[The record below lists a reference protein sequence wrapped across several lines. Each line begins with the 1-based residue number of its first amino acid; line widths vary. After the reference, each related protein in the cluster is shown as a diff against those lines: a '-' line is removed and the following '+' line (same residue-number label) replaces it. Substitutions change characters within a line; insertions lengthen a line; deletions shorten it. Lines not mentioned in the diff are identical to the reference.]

1 MKELVVNDKVF
12 NLKKDVFKFLHDYLE
27 RISTFVRKNQI
38 DTELYQDILQIFEDK
53 LSLYEDA
60 SAISQKEAIQIVNE
74 LGEPEEIFAESLEYA
89 KEDSVKS
96 SAVDIEKEKKS
107 DSELHSFYQR
117 FQDSGRSRPQESA
130 LLLWVYAMF
139 ARKLGINVW
148 ILRGLLFVGFLLGF
162 RDLVWFSL
170 PVYFLLAFIFP
181 RTEKNYANRSV
192 LNYFLTQIWDFRLI
206 FVNGLRFV
214 WNLLIDGL
222 PKGASFC
229 SRVFCVA
236 WKIVRFMV
244 LVVWCLAM
252 FWLIV
257 LLGVWFY
264 YLVVG
269 FVRSNIDVTSFF
281 PSVMKWGVILGLLSA
296 GGFLAV
302 GLQALLREK
311 IKSWILISSLVLWAG
326 AMSIAAVS
334 IVDVLS
340 YLKNPYK
347 ATIQKELSIPISDQ
361 KQAFHISIQ
370 GLDDELNDLKPNL
383 DLIDYSNVY
392 NFFPTD
398 EKDIRVVFNYDIQA
412 KNKEDPKLIQI
423 KDNLNTPVMNL
434 SGNNL
439 NLQLFKDQLF
449 AQRTPFLP
457 MRVSV
462 DLYIPKHVK
471 FDFSSEGSE
480 YYHSNLKK
488 PDRFSKYLG
497 YLPCAGLIS
506 YQSEANA
513 FYCDVAISPAIKKAL
528 IEQQIETYV
537 DTIAPFV
544 GKNWEYSFMDEGD
557 NQYWKLHSMRWIDDD
572 YLLVKLSD
580 QFFNLFV
587 KVKVDLDKKGNLTF
601 DHVQLQDLEQKGLM
615 NVQRIKSY
623 DKLDQLSGFSLK
635 MQDDRQELLSKIAE
649 LESQLD
655 QLNEQEE

>member
-1 MKELVVNDKVF
+1 
-12 NLKKDVFKFLHDYLE
+12 
-27 RISTFVRKNQI
+27 
-38 DTELYQDILQIFEDK
+38 
-53 LSLYEDA
+53 
-60 SAISQKEAIQIVNE
+60 
-74 LGEPEEIFAESLEYA
+74 
-89 KEDSVKS
+89 
-96 SAVDIEKEKKS
+96 
-107 DSELHSFYQR
+107 
-117 FQDSGRSRPQESA
+117 
-130 LLLWVYAMF
+130 
-139 ARKLGINVW
+139 
-148 ILRGLLFVGFLLGF
+148 
-162 RDLVWFSL
+162 
-170 PVYFLLAFIFP
+170 
-181 RTEKNYANRSV
+181 
-192 LNYFLTQIWDFRLI
+192 
-206 FVNGLRFV
+206 
-214 WNLLIDGL
+214 
-222 PKGASFC
+222 
-229 SRVFCVA
+229 
-236 WKIVRFMV
+236 
-244 LVVWCLAM
+244 
-252 FWLIV
+252 
-257 LLGVWFY
+257 
-264 YLVVG
+264 
-269 FVRSNIDVTSFF
+269 
-281 PSVMKWGVILGLLSA
+281 
-296 GGFLAV
+296 
-302 GLQALLREK
+302 
-311 IKSWILISSLVLWAG
+311 
-326 AMSIAAVS
+326 MSIAAVS

-347 ATIQKELSIPISDQ
+347 ATIQKELTIPISDQ
-361 KQAFHISIQ
+361 KQSFHISVE
-370 GLDDELNDLKPNL
+370 GLNDELNDLRPNL
-383 DLIDYSNVY
+383 DLLHYSNVY

-423 KDNLNTPVMNL
+423 KDNLNAPVMNL

-462 DLYIPKHVK
+462 DLYIPKDVK

-497 YLPCAGLIS
+497 YLPCAGVIS
-506 YQSEANA
+506 YQSVSNA

-557 NQYWKLHSMRWIDDD
+557 NQYWKLHSMRWIDDHH
-572 YLLVKLSD
+572 LLVKLSD

-615 NVQRIKSY
+615 NVQRIKAY

-635 MQDDRQELLSKIAE
+635 MQDDRQELLSRIAE

>member
-1 MKELVVNDKVF
+1 MKTLNVNDKTF
-12 NLKKDVFKFLHDYLE
+12 QLKSEVCKFLQDYLR
-27 RISTFVRKNQI
+27 RIEAFVSKHEI
-38 DTELYQDILQIFEDK
+38 DAELHQDILQIFEDK

-96 SAVDIEKEKKS
+96 SPVDIEKEKKS
-107 DSELHSFYQR
+107 NSALRFFYQR

-139 ARKLGINVW
+139 ARKLGINVRV
-148 ILRGLLFVGFLLGF
+148 LRGLLFVGFLLGL
-162 RDLVWFSL
+162 RELVWFSL

-181 RTEKNYANRSV
+181 RTEKNYGNRSV

-222 PKGASFC
+222 PKGASLC
-229 SRVFCVA
+229 SKVFCVA

-244 LVVWCLAM
+244 LVAWCLAM

-311 IKSWILISSLVLWAG
+311 IKSWILISAFVLWAG

-347 ATIQKELSIPISDQ
+347 ATIQKELTIPISDQ
-361 KQAFHISIQ
+361 KQSFHISIQ
-370 GLDDELNDLKPNL
+370 GLDDELNDLRPNL
-383 DLIDYSNVY
+383 DLLHYSNVY

-434 SGNNL
+434 SGNNM

-462 DLYIPKHVK
+462 DLYIPKDVK

-497 YLPCAGLIS
+497 YLPCAGVIS
-506 YQSEANA
+506 YQSVSNA

-537 DTIAPFV
+537 DTVAPFV

-615 NVQRIKSY
+615 NAQRIKAY
-623 DKLDQLSGFSLK
+623 DKLDQLSGFNLD
-635 MQDDRQELLSKIAE
+635 MQDEEQELLSKIAE
-649 LESQLD
+649 LEKKLD
-655 QLNEQEE
+655 HLRNEE

>member
-27 RISTFVRKNQI
+27 RINTFVRKNQI

-96 SAVDIEKEKKS
+96 SPVDIEKENKS
-107 DSELHSFYQR
+107 DSALRSFYQR

-139 ARKLGINVW
+139 ARKLGINVRV
-148 ILRGLLFVGFLLGF
+148 LRGLLFVGFLLGL
-162 RDLVWFSL
+162 RELVWFSL

-181 RTEKNYANRSV
+181 RTEKNYGNRSV

-214 WNLLIDGL
+214 WNLLIGGL
-222 PKGASFC
+222 PKGASLC
-229 SRVFCVA
+229 SKVFCVV

-244 LVVWCLAM
+244 LVAWCLAM

-281 PSVMKWGVILGLLSA
+281 PSVMKWGVIIGILSA

-347 ATIQKELSIPISDQ
+347 ATIQKELTIPISDQ
-361 KQAFHISIQ
+361 KQSFHISIQ
-370 GLDDELNDLKPNL
+370 GLDDELNDLRPNL
-383 DLIDYSNVY
+383 DLLHYSNVY

-423 KDNLNTPVMNL
+423 KDNLNAPVMNL

-449 AQRTPFLP
+449 TQRTPFLP

-462 DLYIPKHVK
+462 DLYIPKDVR

-497 YLPCAGLIS
+497 YLPCTGLIS

-537 DTIAPFV
+537 DTVAPFV

-615 NVQRIKSY
+615 NAQRIKAY
-623 DKLDQLSGFSLK
+623 DKLDQLSGFNLD
-635 MQDDRQELLSKIAE
+635 MQDEEQELLSKIAE
-649 LESQLD
+649 LEKKLD
-655 QLNEQEE
+655 HLRNEE

>member
-1 MKELVVNDKVF
+1 MKTLNVNDKTF
-12 NLKKDVFKFLHDYLE
+12 QLKSEVCKFLQDYLR
-27 RISTFVRKNQI
+27 RIEAFVSKHEI
-38 DTELYQDILQIFEDK
+38 DAELHQDILQIFEDK

-96 SAVDIEKEKKS
+96 SPVDIEKEKKS
-107 DSELHSFYQR
+107 NSALRFFYQR

-139 ARKLGINVW
+139 ARKLGINVRV
-148 ILRGLLFVGFLLGF
+148 LRGLLFVGFLLGL
-162 RDLVWFSL
+162 RELVWFSL

-181 RTEKNYANRSV
+181 RTEKNYGNRSV

-222 PKGASFC
+222 PKGASLC
-229 SRVFCVA
+229 SKVFCVA

-244 LVVWCLAM
+244 LVAWCLAM

-311 IKSWILISSLVLWAG
+311 IKSWILISAFVLWAG

-347 ATIQKELSIPISDQ
+347 ATIQKELTIPISDQ
-361 KQAFHISIQ
+361 KQSFHISIQ
-370 GLDDELNDLKPNL
+370 GLDDELNDLRPNL
-383 DLIDYSNVY
+383 DLLHYSNVY

-434 SGNNL
+434 SGNNM

-462 DLYIPKHVK
+462 DLYIPKHLK
-471 FDFSSEGSE
+471 FDFSSQGSE
-480 YYHSNLKK
+480 YYYSNLKK

-497 YLPCAGLIS
+497 YLPCAGVIS
-506 YQSEANA
+506 YQSVSNA

-537 DTIAPFV
+537 DTVAPFI

-615 NVQRIKSY
+615 NAQRIKAY
-623 DKLDQLSGFSLK
+623 DKLDQLSGFNLD
-635 MQDDRQELLSKIAE
+635 MQDEEQELLSKIAE
-649 LESQLD
+649 LEKKLD
-655 QLNEQEE
+655 HLRNEE

>member
-12 NLKKDVFKFLHDYLE
+12 LLQKDVFKFLHDYLE
-27 RISTFVRKNQI
+27 RINTFVRKNQI

-60 SAISQKEAIQIVNE
+60 SAISQKDAIQIVNE

-96 SAVDIEKEKKS
+96 SPVDIEKEKKS
-107 DSELHSFYQR
+107 DSGLRSFYQR
-117 FQDSGRSRPQESA
+117 LQDSGRSRPQESA

-139 ARKLGINVW
+139 ARKLGINVR
-148 ILRGLLFVGFLLGF
+148 ILRGLLFVGFLLGL
-162 RDLVWFSL
+162 RDLVWLSL

-181 RTEKNYANRSV
+181 RTEKNYGNRSV

-214 WNLLIDGL
+214 WNLLIGGL
-222 PKGASFC
+222 PKGASLC
-229 SRVFCVA
+229 SKVFCVV

-244 LVVWCLAM
+244 LVAWCLAM

-347 ATIQKELSIPISDQ
+347 ATIQKELTIPISDQ
-361 KQAFHISIQ
+361 KQAFHISVE
-370 GLDDELNDLKPNL
+370 GLNDELNDLRPNL
-383 DLIDYSNVY
+383 DLLHYSNVY

-423 KDNLNTPVMNL
+423 KDNLNAPVMNL

-462 DLYIPKHVK
+462 DLYIPKDVK

-497 YLPCAGLIS
+497 YLPCAGVIS
-506 YQSEANA
+506 YQSVSNA

-557 NQYWKLHSMRWIDDD
+557 NQYWRLHSMRRIDDE
-572 YLLVKLSD
+572 YLLLKLSD

-587 KVKVDLDKKGNLTF
+587 KVKVDLDKKGNLIIEE
-601 DHVQLQDLEQKGLM
+601 VKLQEVEQKGLM
-615 NVQRIKSY
+615 NVQRIKAY
-623 DKLDQLSGFSLK
+623 DKLDQLSGFNLD
-635 MQDDRQELLSKIAE
+635 MQDEEQELLSKIAD
-649 LESQLD
+649 LEKKLD
-655 QLNEQEE
+655 RLRNEE

>member
-1 MKELVVNDKVF
+1 
-12 NLKKDVFKFLHDYLE
+12 
-27 RISTFVRKNQI
+27 
-38 DTELYQDILQIFEDK
+38 
-53 LSLYEDA
+53 
-60 SAISQKEAIQIVNE
+60 
-74 LGEPEEIFAESLEYA
+74 
-89 KEDSVKS
+89 
-96 SAVDIEKEKKS
+96 
-107 DSELHSFYQR
+107 
-117 FQDSGRSRPQESA
+117 
-130 LLLWVYAMF
+130 
-139 ARKLGINVW
+139 
-148 ILRGLLFVGFLLGF
+148 
-162 RDLVWFSL
+162 
-170 PVYFLLAFIFP
+170 
-181 RTEKNYANRSV
+181 
-192 LNYFLTQIWDFRLI
+192 
-206 FVNGLRFV
+206 
-214 WNLLIDGL
+214 
-222 PKGASFC
+222 
-229 SRVFCVA
+229 
-236 WKIVRFMV
+236 
-244 LVVWCLAM
+244 
-252 FWLIV
+252 
-257 LLGVWFY
+257 
-264 YLVVG
+264 
-269 FVRSNIDVTSFF
+269 
-281 PSVMKWGVILGLLSA
+281 
-296 GGFLAV
+296 
-302 GLQALLREK
+302 
-311 IKSWILISSLVLWAG
+311 
-326 AMSIAAVS
+326 MSIAAVS

-347 ATIQKELSIPISDQ
+347 VTIQKELTIPILDQ
-361 KQAFHISIQ
+361 KQAFHISVE
-370 GLDDELNDLKPNL
+370 GLNDELNDLKPNL
-383 DLIDYSNVY
+383 DLINYSNVY

-434 SGNNL
+434 SGNKL

-497 YLPCAGLIS
+497 YLPCTGLIS
-506 YQSEANA
+506 YQSVSNA
-513 FYCDVAISPAIKKAL
+513 FYCDVAISPAIKKDF

-557 NQYWKLHSMRWIDDD
+557 NQYWRLHSMRRIDHE
-572 YLLVKLSD
+572 YLLLKLSD

-615 NVQRIKSY
+615 NVQRIKAY

-635 MQDDRQELLSKIAE
+635 MQDDRQELLSKIVE

>member
-1 MKELVVNDKVF
+1 MKTLNVNDKTF
-12 NLKKDVFKFLHDYLE
+12 QLKSEVCKFLQDYLR
-27 RISTFVRKNQI
+27 RIEAFVSKHEI
-38 DTELYQDILQIFEDK
+38 DAELHQDILQIFEDK

-96 SAVDIEKEKKS
+96 SPVDIEKENKS
-107 DSELHSFYQR
+107 DSGLRFFYQR
-117 FQDSGRSRPQESA
+117 FQDSWRSRPQESA

-139 ARKLGINVW
+139 ARKLGINVRV
-148 ILRGLLFVGFLLGF
+148 LRGLLFVGFLLGL
-162 RDLVWFSL
+162 RDLVWLSL

-181 RTEKNYANRSV
+181 RTDKNYGNRSV

-222 PKGASFC
+222 PKGASLC
-229 SRVFCVA
+229 SKVFCVV

-244 LVVWCLAM
+244 LVAWCLAM

-302 GLQALLREK
+302 GLQALLREE

-347 ATIQKELSIPISDQ
+347 VTIQKELTIPILDQ
-361 KQAFHISIQ
+361 KQAFHISVE
-370 GLDDELNDLKPNL
+370 GLNDELNDLRPNL
-383 DLIDYSNVY
+383 DLLHYSNVY

-434 SGNNL
+434 SGNNM

-462 DLYIPKHVK
+462 DLYIPKDVK
-471 FDFSSEGSE
+471 FDFSSQGSE

-497 YLPCAGLIS
+497 YLPCAGVIS
-506 YQSEANA
+506 YQSVSNA

-557 NQYWKLHSMRWIDDD
+557 NQYWRLHSMRRIDDE
-572 YLLVKLSD
+572 YLLLKLSD

-587 KVKVDLDKKGNLTF
+587 KVKVDLDKKGNLIIEE
-601 DHVQLQDLEQKGLM
+601 VKLQEVEQKGLM
-615 NVQRIKSY
+615 NVQRIKAY
-623 DKLDQLSGFSLK
+623 DKLDQLSGFNLD
-635 MQDDRQELLSKIAE
+635 MQDEEQELLSKIAD
-649 LESQLD
+649 LEKKLD
-655 QLNEQEE
+655 RLRNEE

>member
-27 RISTFVRKNQI
+27 RINTFVRKNQI

-96 SAVDIEKEKKS
+96 SPVDIEKENKS
-107 DSELHSFYQR
+107 DSALRSFYQR

-139 ARKLGINVW
+139 ARKLGINVRV
-148 ILRGLLFVGFLLGF
+148 LRGLLFVGFLLGL
-162 RDLVWFSL
+162 RELVWFSL

-181 RTEKNYANRSV
+181 RTEKNYGNRSV

-214 WNLLIDGL
+214 WNLLIGGL
-222 PKGASFC
+222 PKGASLC
-229 SRVFCVA
+229 SKVFCVV

-244 LVVWCLAM
+244 LVAWCLAM

-281 PSVMKWGVILGLLSA
+281 PSVMKWGVIIGILSA

-347 ATIQKELSIPISDQ
+347 ATIQKELTIPISDQ
-361 KQAFHISIQ
+361 KQSFHISVE
-370 GLDDELNDLKPNL
+370 GLNDELNDLKPNL
-383 DLIDYSNVY
+383 DLLHYSNVY

-462 DLYIPKHVK
+462 DLYIPKDVK

-497 YLPCAGLIS
+497 YLPCTGLIS
-506 YQSEANA
+506 YQSVSNA
-513 FYCDVAISPAIKKAL
+513 FYCDVAISPVIKKAL

-537 DTIAPFV
+537 DTVAPFV

-557 NQYWKLHSMRWIDDD
+557 NQYWRLHSMRRIDDE
-572 YLLVKLSD
+572 YLLLKLSD

-587 KVKVDLDKKGNLTF
+587 KVKVDLDKKGNLIIEE
-601 DHVQLQDLEQKGLM
+601 VKLQEVEQKGLM
-615 NVQRIKSY
+615 NVQRIKAY
-623 DKLDQLSGFSLK
+623 DKLDQLSGFNLD
-635 MQDDRQELLSKIAE
+635 MQDEEQELLSKIAD
-649 LESQLD
+649 LEKKLD
-655 QLNEQEE
+655 RLRNEE

>member
-1 MKELVVNDKVF
+1 MKTLNVNDKTF
-12 NLKKDVFKFLHDYLE
+12 QLKSEVCKFLQDYLR
-27 RISTFVRKNQI
+27 RIEAFVSKHEI
-38 DTELYQDILQIFEDK
+38 DAELHQDILQIFEDK

-96 SAVDIEKEKKS
+96 SPVDIEKEKKS
-107 DSELHSFYQR
+107 NSALRFFYQR

-139 ARKLGINVW
+139 ARKLGINVRV
-148 ILRGLLFVGFLLGF
+148 LRGLLFVGFLLGL
-162 RDLVWFSL
+162 RELVWFSL

-181 RTEKNYANRSV
+181 RTEKNYGNRSV

-222 PKGASFC
+222 PKGASLC
-229 SRVFCVA
+229 SKVFCVA

-244 LVVWCLAM
+244 LVAWCLAM

-311 IKSWILISSLVLWAG
+311 IKSWILISAFVLWAG

-347 ATIQKELSIPISDQ
+347 ATIQKELTIPISDQ
-361 KQAFHISIQ
+361 KQSFHISIQ
-370 GLDDELNDLKPNL
+370 GLDDELNDLRPNL
-383 DLIDYSNVY
+383 DLLHYSNVY

-434 SGNNL
+434 SGNNM

-462 DLYIPKHVK
+462 DLYIPKHLK
-471 FDFSSEGSE
+471 FDFSSQGSE
-480 YYHSNLKK
+480 YYYSNLKK

-497 YLPCAGLIS
+497 YLPCAGVIS
-506 YQSEANA
+506 YQSVSNA

-537 DTIAPFV
+537 DTVAPFV

-615 NVQRIKSY
+615 NAQRIKAY
-623 DKLDQLSGFSLK
+623 DKLDQLSGFNLD
-635 MQDDRQELLSKIAE
+635 MQDEEQELLSKIAE
-649 LESQLD
+649 LEKKLD
-655 QLNEQEE
+655 HLRNEE

>member
-12 NLKKDVFKFLHDYLE
+12 LLQKDVFKFLHDYLD
-27 RISTFVRKNQI
+27 RITTFVRKNQI

-96 SAVDIEKEKKS
+96 SPVDIEKENES
-107 DSELHSFYQR
+107 DSGLHSFYQR
-117 FQDSGRSRPQESA
+117 LQDSGRSRPQESA

-139 ARKLGINVW
+139 ARKLGINVR
-148 ILRGLLFVGFLLGF
+148 ILRGLLFVGFLLGL
-162 RDLVWFSL
+162 RDLVWLSL

-181 RTEKNYANRSV
+181 RTEKDYGNRSV

-222 PKGASFC
+222 PKGASLC
-229 SRVFCVA
+229 SKVLSIIG
-236 WKIVRFMV
+236 KIARFMI
-244 LVVWCLAM
+244 LVVWCLVM

-257 LLGVWFY
+257 GLGAWLY
-264 YLVVG
+264 YLFAG

-281 PSVMKWGVILGLLSA
+281 PSVMKRGVIIGMLSA

-347 ATIQKELSIPISDQ
+347 ATIQKELTIPISDQ
-361 KQAFHISIQ
+361 KQSFHISIQ
-370 GLDDELNDLKPNL
+370 GLDDELNDLRPNL
-383 DLIDYSNVY
+383 DLLHYSNVY

-423 KDNLNTPVMNL
+423 KDNLNAPVMNL

-462 DLYIPKHVK
+462 DLYIPKDVK

-497 YLPCAGLIS
+497 YLPCAGVIS
-506 YQSEANA
+506 YQSVSNA

-557 NQYWKLHSMRWIDDD
+557 NQYWRLHSMRRIDDE
-572 YLLVKLSD
+572 YLLLKLSD

-587 KVKVDLDKKGNLTF
+587 KVKVDLDKKGNLIIEE
-601 DHVQLQDLEQKGLM
+601 VKLQEVEQKGLM
-615 NVQRIKSY
+615 NVQRIKAY
-623 DKLDQLSGFSLK
+623 DKLDQLSGFNLD
-635 MQDDRQELLSKIAE
+635 MQDEEQELLSKIAD
-649 LESQLD
+649 LEKKLD
-655 QLNEQEE
+655 RLRNEE

>member
-1 MKELVVNDKVF
+1 MKTLNVNDKTF
-12 NLKKDVFKFLHDYLE
+12 QLKSEVCKFLQDYLR
-27 RISTFVRKNQI
+27 RIEAFVSKHEI
-38 DTELYQDILQIFEDK
+38 DAELHQDILQIFEDK

-60 SAISQKEAIQIVNE
+60 STISQKEAIQIVNE

-96 SAVDIEKEKKS
+96 SPVDIEKENKS
-107 DSELHSFYQR
+107 DSGLRFFYQR
-117 FQDSGRSRPQESA
+117 FQDSWRSRPQESA

-139 ARKLGINVW
+139 ARKLGINVRV
-148 ILRGLLFVGFLLGF
+148 LRGLLFVGFLLGL
-162 RDLVWFSL
+162 RDLVWLSL

-181 RTEKNYANRSV
+181 RTDKNYGNRSV

-222 PKGASFC
+222 PKGASLC

-434 SGNNL
+434 SGNNM

-462 DLYIPKHVK
+462 DLYIPKDVK

-497 YLPCAGLIS
+497 YLPCAGVIS
-506 YQSEANA
+506 YQSVSNA

-557 NQYWKLHSMRWIDDD
+557 NQYWKLHSMRWIDDH

-587 KVKVDLDKKGNLTF
+587 KVKVDLDKKGSLILKE
-601 DHVQLQDLEQKGLM
+601 VELQDIEQKGLM
-615 NVQRIKSY
+615 NAQRIKAY
-623 DKLDQLSGFSLK
+623 DKLDQLSGFNLD
-635 MQDDRQELLSKIAE
+635 MQDEEQELLSKIAE
-649 LESQLD
+649 LEKKLD
-655 QLNEQEE
+655 HLRNEE

>member
-1 MKELVVNDKVF
+1 MKTLNVNDKTF
-12 NLKKDVFKFLHDYLE
+12 QLKSEVCKFLQDYLR
-27 RISTFVRKNQI
+27 RIEAFVSKHEI
-38 DTELYQDILQIFEDK
+38 DAELHQDILQIFEDK

-96 SAVDIEKEKKS
+96 SPVDIEKEKKS
-107 DSELHSFYQR
+107 NSALRFFYQR

-139 ARKLGINVW
+139 ARKLGINVRV
-148 ILRGLLFVGFLLGF
+148 LRGLLFVGFLLGL
-162 RDLVWFSL
+162 RELVWFSL

-181 RTEKNYANRSV
+181 RTEKNYGNRSV

-222 PKGASFC
+222 PKGASLC
-229 SRVFCVA
+229 SKVFCVA

-244 LVVWCLAM
+244 LVAWCLAM

-311 IKSWILISSLVLWAG
+311 IKSWILISAFVLWAG

-347 ATIQKELSIPISDQ
+347 ATIQKELTIPISDQ
-361 KQAFHISIQ
+361 KQSFHISIQ
-370 GLDDELNDLKPNL
+370 GLDDELNDLRPNL
-383 DLIDYSNVY
+383 DLLHYSNVY

-434 SGNNL
+434 SGNNM

-462 DLYIPKHVK
+462 DLYIPKHLK
-471 FDFSSEGSE
+471 FDFSSQGSE
-480 YYHSNLKK
+480 YYYSNLKK

-497 YLPCAGLIS
+497 YLPCAGVIS
-506 YQSEANA
+506 YQSVSNA

-528 IEQQIETYV
+528 IEQQMETYV
-537 DTIAPFV
+537 DTVAPFV

-615 NVQRIKSY
+615 NAQRIKAY
-623 DKLDQLSGFSLK
+623 DKLDQLSGFNLD
-635 MQDDRQELLSKIAE
+635 MQDEEQELLSKIAE
-649 LESQLD
+649 LEKKLD
-655 QLNEQEE
+655 HLRNEE

>member
-1 MKELVVNDKVF
+1 
-12 NLKKDVFKFLHDYLE
+12 
-27 RISTFVRKNQI
+27 
-38 DTELYQDILQIFEDK
+38 
-53 LSLYEDA
+53 
-60 SAISQKEAIQIVNE
+60 
-74 LGEPEEIFAESLEYA
+74 
-89 KEDSVKS
+89 
-96 SAVDIEKEKKS
+96 
-107 DSELHSFYQR
+107 
-117 FQDSGRSRPQESA
+117 
-130 LLLWVYAMF
+130 
-139 ARKLGINVW
+139 
-148 ILRGLLFVGFLLGF
+148 
-162 RDLVWFSL
+162 
-170 PVYFLLAFIFP
+170 
-181 RTEKNYANRSV
+181 
-192 LNYFLTQIWDFRLI
+192 
-206 FVNGLRFV
+206 
-214 WNLLIDGL
+214 
-222 PKGASFC
+222 
-229 SRVFCVA
+229 
-236 WKIVRFMV
+236 
-244 LVVWCLAM
+244 
-252 FWLIV
+252 
-257 LLGVWFY
+257 
-264 YLVVG
+264 
-269 FVRSNIDVTSFF
+269 
-281 PSVMKWGVILGLLSA
+281 
-296 GGFLAV
+296 
-302 GLQALLREK
+302 
-311 IKSWILISSLVLWAG
+311 
-326 AMSIAAVS
+326 MSIAAVS

-347 ATIQKELSIPISDQ
+347 ATIQKELSIPILDQ
-361 KQAFHISIQ
+361 KQAFHISVE
-370 GLDDELNDLKPNL
+370 GLNDELNDLRPNL
-383 DLIDYSNVY
+383 DLLHYSNVY

-423 KDNLNTPVMNL
+423 KDNLNAPVMNL

-462 DLYIPKHVK
+462 DLYIPKDVK

-480 YYHSNLKK
+480 YYYSNLKK

-497 YLPCAGLIS
+497 YLPCAGVIS
-506 YQSEANA
+506 YQSVSNA

-615 NVQRIKSY
+615 NAQRIKAY

>member
-27 RISTFVRKNQI
+27 RINTFVRKNQI

-96 SAVDIEKEKKS
+96 SPVDIEKEKKS
-107 DSELHSFYQR
+107 DSGLHSFYQR
-117 FQDSGRSRPQESA
+117 LQDSGRSRPQESA

-139 ARKLGINVW
+139 ARKLGINVRV
-148 ILRGLLFVGFLLGF
+148 LRGLLFVGFLLGL
-162 RDLVWFSL
+162 RELVWFSL
-170 PVYFLLAFIFP
+170 PIYFLLAFIFP
-181 RTEKNYANRSV
+181 RTEKNYGNRSV

-214 WNLLIDGL
+214 WNLLIGGL
-222 PKGASFC
+222 PKGASLC
-229 SRVFCVA
+229 SKVFCVV

-244 LVVWCLAM
+244 LVAWCLAM

-281 PSVMKWGVILGLLSA
+281 PSVMKWGVIIGILSA

-347 ATIQKELSIPISDQ
+347 ATIQKELTIPISDQ
-361 KQAFHISIQ
+361 KQSFHISIQ
-370 GLDDELNDLKPNL
+370 GLDDELNDLRPNL
-383 DLIDYSNVY
+383 DLLHYSNVY

-423 KDNLNTPVMNL
+423 KDNLNAPVMNL

-449 AQRTPFLP
+449 TQRTPFLP

-462 DLYIPKHVK
+462 DLYIPKDVR

-497 YLPCAGLIS
+497 YLPCTGLIS

-537 DTIAPFV
+537 DTVAPFV

-601 DHVQLQDLEQKGLM
+601 DHVQLQDPEQKGLM
-615 NVQRIKSY
+615 NAQRIKAY
-623 DKLDQLSGFSLK
+623 DKLDQLSGFNLD
-635 MQDDRQELLSKIAE
+635 MQDEEQELLSKIAE
-649 LESQLD
+649 LEKKLD
-655 QLNEQEE
+655 HLRNEE

>member
-1 MKELVVNDKVF
+1 MKTLNVNDKTF
-12 NLKKDVFKFLHDYLE
+12 QLKSEVCKFLQDYLR
-27 RISTFVRKNQI
+27 RIEAFVSKHEI
-38 DTELYQDILQIFEDK
+38 DAELHQDILQIFEDK

-74 LGEPEEIFAESLEYA
+74 LGEPEEIFAEGLEYA

-107 DSELHSFYQR
+107 DSGLHSFYQR
-117 FQDSGRSRPQESA
+117 LQDAGRSRLQESA

-139 ARKLGINVW
+139 ARKLGINVR
-148 ILRGLLFVGFLLGF
+148 ILRGLLFVGFLLGL
-162 RDLVWFSL
+162 RDLVWLSL

-181 RTEKNYANRSV
+181 RTEKNYGNRSV

-222 PKGASFC
+222 PKGASLC
-229 SRVFCVA
+229 SKVLSIIG
-236 WKIVRFMV
+236 KIARFMI
-244 LVVWCLAM
+244 LVVWCLVM

-257 LLGVWFY
+257 GLGAWLY
-264 YLVVG
+264 YLFAG

-311 IKSWILISSLVLWAG
+311 IKSWILISSFVLWAG

-347 ATIQKELSIPISDQ
+347 ATIQKELTIPISDQ
-361 KQAFHISIQ
+361 KQSFHISIQ
-370 GLDDELNDLKPNL
+370 GLNDELNDLRPNL

-462 DLYIPKHVK
+462 DLYIPKDVK

-497 YLPCAGLIS
+497 YLPCTGLIS
-506 YQSEANA
+506 YQSVSNA
-513 FYCDVAISPAIKKAL
+513 FYCDVAISPVIKKAL

-537 DTIAPFV
+537 DTVAPFV

-557 NQYWKLHSMRWIDDD
+557 NQYWRLHSMRWIDDH

-615 NVQRIKSY
+615 NAQRIKAY

-655 QLNEQEE
+655 QLNQQE

>member
-12 NLKKDVFKFLHDYLE
+12 LLQKDVFKFLHDYLE
-27 RISTFVRKNQI
+27 RINTFVRKNQI

-60 SAISQKEAIQIVNE
+60 SAISQKDAIQIVNE

-96 SAVDIEKEKKS
+96 SPVDIEKEKKS
-107 DSELHSFYQR
+107 DSGLRSFYQR
-117 FQDSGRSRPQESA
+117 LQDSGRSRPQESA

-139 ARKLGINVW
+139 ARKLGINVRV
-148 ILRGLLFVGFLLGF
+148 LRGLLFVGFLLGL
-162 RDLVWFSL
+162 RELVWFSL

-181 RTEKNYANRSV
+181 RTEKNYGNRSV

-222 PKGASFC
+222 PKGASLC

-236 WKIVRFMV
+236 WKIARFMV

-257 LLGVWFY
+257 GLGVWLY
-264 YLVVG
+264 YLFVG

-281 PSVMKWGVILGLLSA
+281 PSVMKRGVILGLLSA

-302 GLQALLREK
+302 GLQGLLREK

-347 ATIQKELSIPISDQ
+347 ATIQKELTIPITDQ
-361 KQAFHISIQ
+361 KQSFHISVE
-370 GLDDELNDLKPNL
+370 GLNDELNDLKPNL
-383 DLIDYSNVY
+383 DLLHYSNVY

-398 EKDIRVVFNYDIQA
+398 KKDIRVVFNYDIQA

-471 FDFSSEGSE
+471 FDFSSQGSE

-497 YLPCAGLIS
+497 YLPCTGVIS
-506 YQSEANA
+506 YQSVSNA

-557 NQYWKLHSMRWIDDD
+557 NQYWKLHSMRWIDDH

-615 NVQRIKSY
+615 NAQRIKAY
-623 DKLDQLSGFSLK
+623 DKLDQLSGFNLD
-635 MQDDRQELLSKIAE
+635 MQDEEQELLSKIVE
-649 LESQLD
+649 LEKKLD
-655 QLNEQEE
+655 HLRNEE